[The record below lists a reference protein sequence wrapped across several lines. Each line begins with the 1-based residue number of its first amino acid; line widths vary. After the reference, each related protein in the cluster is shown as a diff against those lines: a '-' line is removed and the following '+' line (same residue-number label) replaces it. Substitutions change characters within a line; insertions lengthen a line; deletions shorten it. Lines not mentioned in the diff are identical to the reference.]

1 MTAPPQKKRY
11 TNKCSSV
18 FVCFGID
25 DSIYQSLVSRFSGQS
40 LSFPNQTLSFHQMDS
55 RMAATDNAGGSFNLV
70 LTITPRFIDI
80 IFFLFPLNSKHKT
93 IYFNPIFDEVR
104 LYMGGYGT
112 MPDQSMSTYSMMAYE
127 MTQNALNMNN
137 DLTGFSEG
145 VMRS

>member
-1 MTAPPQKKRY
+1 
-11 TNKCSSV
+11 
-18 FVCFGID
+18 
-25 DSIYQSLVSRFSGQS
+25 
-40 LSFPNQTLSFHQMDS
+40 
-55 RMAATDNAGGSFNLV
+55 MAATDNAGGSFNLV

-112 MPDQSMSTYSMMAYE
+112 IPDQSMSTYSMMAYE